1 MRILFF
7 FVFLSSVAFGQSK
20 IGAWSNEDKSLAL
33 EYLKKENYN
42 KETEICILEFFEK
55 EYSSFSVVNSKIKDP
70 EKIED
75 IITKIMECY
84 MANIKLSDDEI
95 YYNSLPDPLNKPD
108 IEISIKELIKIAK
121 MDKKSF
127 INHAKSLGLIYNDS
141 SEDEDYLKSIL
152 FSKNNATKDV
162 SAIYIRHFSKYLN
175 KTYASNLEM
184 EMDINNDVIYKDI
197 KSELTTLGFSFY
209 IEYNKTEEYLKGKEK
224 IKLSIDDSYISI
236 QYSME

>member
-1 MRILFF
+1 
-7 FVFLSSVAFGQSK
+7 
-20 IGAWSNEDKSLAL
+20 
-33 EYLKKENYN
+33 
-42 KETEICILEFFEK
+42 
-55 EYSSFSVVNSKIKDP
+55 
-70 EKIED
+70 
-75 IITKIMECY
+75 MECY

-121 MDKKSF
+121 MDKKIF
-127 INHAKSLGLIYNDS
+127 INYAKSLGLIYNDS

-184 EMDINNDVIYKDI
+184 EMEINNDIIYKDI
-197 KSELTTLGFSFY
+197 KNEITALGFRLY

-224 IKLSIDDSYISI
+224 IKLSVDDSYISI